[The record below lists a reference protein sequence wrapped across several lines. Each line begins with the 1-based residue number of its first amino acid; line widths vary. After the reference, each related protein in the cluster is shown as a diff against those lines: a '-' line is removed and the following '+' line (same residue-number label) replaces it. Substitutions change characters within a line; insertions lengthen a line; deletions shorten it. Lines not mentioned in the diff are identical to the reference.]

1 MAFFLPVYT
10 SISLSNA
17 FPIQRPLLNPSG
29 KRKPSLEGIDWRG
42 RLEKEIM
49 INSESDKQW
58 CYCMKEVEV
67 RGLESPIKSFG
78 NS

>member
-29 KRKPSLEGIDWRG
+29 KRKPSLEGIDWSG
-42 RLEKEIM
+42 ILEREIM
-49 INSESDKQW
+49 IESDKQW